1 MGEMSEFW
9 EEMRTEICL
18 KEERNLCHLP
28 FVDQECECN
37 TDYVLK
43 L

>member
-9 EEMRTEICL
+9 EEVRMMICF

-28 FVDQECECN
+28 FAQVAMSALCS
-37 TDYVLK
+37 
-43 L
+43 